1 MQIANAAP
9 FASPSVSS
17 RARQNTVFDSG
28 APLMKQSAEK
38 YLQYMSSVKNSSPH
52 TILNYGKDLSQFLE
66 FLSPPGTQPPPLKEI
81 THTIIREF
89 VAHLHDQGLEKSS
102 IARKLAALRSFFKY
116 CVREG
121 LLAENPA
128 RLVPTPKLPKRI
140 PSVLSAE
147 EMNGFLN
154 QLAAMG
160 PTAQA
165 SGGNPRSMI
174 DPSAIPQIVA
184 DAPKRSGRKGDRM
197 FLRRDRALLELLY
210 AAGLRVSELTGLN
223 LIDIDQKERVLRVRG
238 KGNKERIV
246 PYGTKAQ
253 EALENYWILREELLT
268 QKSSAR
274 GRRQGPPHTQAVFLN
289 YAGRRLT
296 QRSVGRLVKKYV
308 RLANID
314 WDLHPHSLRHAFAT
328 HLLAD
333 GADLRAIQELLGH
346 QSLSTTQ
353 KYTHAS
359 IRQLMDIY
367 DKAHPHA

>member
-1 MQIANAAP
+1 MLQAI
-9 FASPSVSS
+9 
-17 RARQNTVFDSG
+17 
-28 APLMKQSAEK
+28 EK
-38 YLQYMSSVKNSSPH
+38 YLEYLRSVRNSSPH
-52 TILNYGKDLSQFLE
+52 TVLNYGKDLQQFAAYLA
-66 FLSPPGTQPPPLKEI
+66 PPEEKIPPLGKI
-81 THTIIREF
+81 SHQIIREYIG
-89 VAHLHDQGLEKSS
+89 HLHSQGLQKSS
-102 IARKLAALRSFFKY
+102 IARKLASLRSFFKY

-121 LLAENPA
+121 MLKENPA

-154 QLAAMG
+154 QLASPAK
-160 PTAQA
+160 PA
-165 SGGNPRSMI
+165 SDSRPPSRSTLATG
-174 DPSAIPQIVA
+174 SG
-184 DAPKRSGRKGDRM
+184 KRALSGEEGLLLK
-197 FLRRDRALLELLY
+197 RDRALLELLY

-223 LIDIDQKERVLRVRG
+223 LADMDRREKMLRVRG

-246 PYGTKAQ
+246 PYGGKAQ
-253 EALENYWILREELLT
+253 EALEVYWPVREQLLL
-268 QKSSAR
+268 QAGP
-274 GRRQGPPHTQAVFLN
+274 GRRRRGAAHSEAIFLN
-289 YAGRRLT
+289 YAGCRLT
-296 QRSVGRLVKKYV
+296 QRSVGRIVKKYV
-308 RLANID
+308 RLANMN

-367 DKAHPHA
+367 DRSHPHA

>member
-1 MQIANAAP
+1 MKESIA
-9 FASPSVSS
+9 
-17 RARQNTVFDSG
+17 
-28 APLMKQSAEK
+28 K
-38 YLQYMSSVKNSSPH
+38 YIEYLRSVKNSSPH
-52 TILNYGKDLSQFLE
+52 TVSNYGKDLDQFVTY
-66 FLSPPGTQPPPLKEI
+66 LSPPGARPPALSAV
-81 THTIIREF
+81 THRLIREF
-89 VAHLHDQGLEKSS
+89 IAHLHDQGLEKSS

-116 CVREG
+116 CIREG
-121 LLAENPA
+121 RLKESPA

-154 QLAAMG
+154 QLARM
-160 PTAQA
+160 AQPAQDRNA
-165 SGGNPRSMI
+165 SPSPGRPRNSPNPSVRSEE
-174 DPSAIPQIVA
+174 
-184 DAPKRSGRKGDRM
+184 GL

-210 AAGLRVSELTGLN
+210 AAGLRVSELTGLD
-223 LIDIDQKERVLRVRG
+223 LADIEQRERILRVRG

-253 EALENYWILREELLT
+253 EALEKYWPLREQLLEQT
-268 QKSSAR
+268 HGASGK
-274 GRRQGPPHTQAVFLN
+274 QAPETEPVFLN

-296 QRSVGRLVKKYV
+296 QRSVGRIVKKYV
-308 RLANID
+308 RLVNVN

-359 IRQLMDIY
+359 IRQLMEIY
-367 DKAHPHA
+367 DRTHPHA

>member
-1 MQIANAAP
+1 MNESIA
-9 FASPSVSS
+9 
-17 RARQNTVFDSG
+17 
-28 APLMKQSAEK
+28 K
-38 YLQYMSSVKNSSPH
+38 YLEYLQSVKNSSPH
-52 TILNYGKDLSQFLE
+52 TVLNYRNDLEQFLVY
-66 FLSPPGTQPPPLKEI
+66 LSPPGARPPTLADV
-81 THTIIREF
+81 THSLIREF
-89 VAHLHDQGLEKSS
+89 VAHLHDHGLAKTS

-121 LLAENPA
+121 RLKENPA

-140 PSVLSAE
+140 PLMLSAE

-154 QLAAMG
+154 QLG
-160 PTAQA
+160 EVRQA
-165 SGGNPRSMI
+165 VGGTRTTSKKDRFLPAV
-174 DPSAIPQIVA
+174 SALKTQGKQGRF
-184 DAPKRSGRKGDRM
+184 APLEESLL
-197 FLRRDRALLELLY
+197 LRRDRALLELLY

-223 LIDIDQKERVLRVRG
+223 LADMDQKERILRVRG

-253 EALENYWILREELLT
+253 EALEKYWPVRELLLEESHRT
-268 QKSSAR
+268 S
-274 GRRQGPPHTQAVFLN
+274 GMLGPHAEAVFLN
-289 YAGRRLT
+289 YSGRRLR
-296 QRSVGRLVKKYV
+296 QRSVGRIVKKYV
-308 RLANID
+308 RIANVN

-359 IRQLMDIY
+359 IRQLMEIY

>member
-1 MQIANAAP
+1 MIQAIA
-9 FASPSVSS
+9 
-17 RARQNTVFDSG
+17 
-28 APLMKQSAEK
+28 K
-38 YLQYMSSVKNSSPH
+38 YLEYLQSVKNSSPH
-52 TILNYGKDLSQFLE
+52 TVLNYGRDLEQFLAY
-66 FLSPPGTQPPPLKEI
+66 LSPPGARPPGLTGV
-81 THTIIREF
+81 THSMIREF
-89 VAHLHDQGLEKSS
+89 VAHLHDHGLKKSS

-121 LLAENPA
+121 HLKENPA

-154 QLAAMG
+154 QLGGTGQATPSRASSKKNQLPPLASAANLPG
-160 PTAQA
+160 KQT
-165 SGGNPRSMI
+165 RSVR
-174 DPSAIPQIVA
+174 A
-184 DAPKRSGRKGDRM
+184 GEGLL
-197 FLRRDRALLELLY
+197 LRRDRALLELLY

-223 LIDIDQKERVLRVRG
+223 LADMEQKERILRVRG
-238 KGNKERIV
+238 KGSKERIV
-246 PYGTKAQ
+246 PYGAKAQ
-253 EALENYWILREELLT
+253 EALEEYWPVREQLLQQT
-268 QKSSAR
+268 DR
-274 GRRQGPPHTQAVFLN
+274 GSGGRGPHAEAIFLN
-289 YAGRRLT
+289 YSGRRLT
-296 QRSVGRLVKKYV
+296 QRSVGRIVKKYV
-308 RLANID
+308 RIANVN

>member
-1 MQIANAAP
+1 MNESIA
-9 FASPSVSS
+9 
-17 RARQNTVFDSG
+17 
-28 APLMKQSAEK
+28 K
-38 YLQYMSSVKNSSPH
+38 YLAYLQSVKNSSPH
-52 TILNYGKDLSQFLE
+52 TVLNYRNDLAQFLVY
-66 FLSPPGTQPPPLKEI
+66 LSPPGAAPPALADV
-81 THTIIREF
+81 THSLIREF
-89 VAHLHDQGLEKSS
+89 VAHLHDRGLAKSS

-121 LLAENPA
+121 RLKENPA

-140 PSVLSAE
+140 PSMLSAE

-154 QLAAMG
+154 ELGNVKQSAGGSRAASRKDRLLPLASALKS
-160 PTAQA
+160 Q
-165 SGGNPRSMI
+165 GGQGRF
-174 DPSAIPQIVA
+174 
-184 DAPKRSGRKGDRM
+184 APLEESLL
-197 FLRRDRALLELLY
+197 LRRDRALLELLY

-223 LIDIDQKERVLRVRG
+223 LADMDQKERILRVRG

-253 EALENYWILREELLT
+253 EAMEKYWPVRELLLEDSYRT
-268 QKSSAR
+268 RDVR
-274 GRRQGPPHTQAVFLN
+274 GPHAEAVFLN
-289 YAGRRLT
+289 YSGRRLT
-296 QRSVGRLVKKYV
+296 QRSVGRIVKKYV
-308 RLANID
+308 RIANVN

-359 IRQLMDIY
+359 IRQLMEIY

>member
-1 MQIANAAP
+1 MKVAIA
-9 FASPSVSS
+9 
-17 RARQNTVFDSG
+17 
-28 APLMKQSAEK
+28 K
-38 YLQYMSSVKNSSPH
+38 YLEYLQSVKNSSPH
-52 TILNYGKDLSQFLE
+52 TVLNYRKDLEQFLAY
-66 FLSPPGTQPPPLKEI
+66 LSPPAARPPALTGV
-81 THTIIREF
+81 THSLIREF
-89 VAHLHDQGLEKSS
+89 VAHLHDHGLAKSS

-121 LLAENPA
+121 RLKESPA

-154 QLAAMG
+154 QLGGMG
-160 PTAQA
+160 IAA
-165 SGGNPRSMI
+165 SGGGA
-174 DPSAIPQIVA
+174 PS
-184 DAPKRSGRKGDRM
+184 RKGLLLAPASSEKRQGQQSRSAPVDEGLL
-197 FLRRDRALLELLY
+197 LRRDRALLELLY

-223 LIDIDQKERVLRVRG
+223 LVDMEQKERMLRVRG

-246 PYGTKAQ
+246 PYGAKAQ
-253 EALENYWILREELLT
+253 EALEKYWPLREQLLEQT
-268 QKSSAR
+268 DRAR
-274 GRRQGPPHTQAVFLN
+274 RRHEPHAEAVFLN
-289 YAGRRLT
+289 YSGRRLT
-296 QRSVGRLVKKYV
+296 QRSVGRIVKKYV
-308 RLANID
+308 RIANVN

-367 DKAHPHA
+367 DKSHPHA

>member
-1 MQIANAAP
+1 MIVAIA
-9 FASPSVSS
+9 
-17 RARQNTVFDSG
+17 
-28 APLMKQSAEK
+28 K
-38 YLQYMSSVKNSSPH
+38 YLEYLQSVKNSSPH
-52 TILNYGKDLSQFLE
+52 TVLNYRKDLEQFVAY
-66 FLSPPGTQPPPLKEI
+66 LSPPGARPPGLTGV
-81 THTIIREF
+81 THSIIREF
-89 VAHLHDQGLEKSS
+89 VAHLHDHGLRKSS

-121 LLAENPA
+121 HLKENPA

-147 EMNGFLN
+147 ELNDFLN
-154 QLAAMG
+154 QLGGSGQADRATSPKGQALSRASAANLTNKQGG
-160 PTAQA
+160 PARA
-165 SGGNPRSMI
+165 GEGLL
-174 DPSAIPQIVA
+174 V
-184 DAPKRSGRKGDRM
+184 
-197 FLRRDRALLELLY
+197 RRDRALLELLY

-223 LIDIDQKERVLRVRG
+223 LADMEQKERILRVRG
-238 KGNKERIV
+238 KGSKERIV
-246 PYGTKAQ
+246 PYGAKAQ
-253 EALENYWILREELLT
+253 EALEKYWPVRERLLLQT
-268 QKSSAR
+268 
-274 GRRQGPPHTQAVFLN
+274 GRTSRQGPQAEAVFLN
-289 YAGRRLT
+289 YSGRRLT
-296 QRSVGRLVKKYV
+296 QRSVGRIVKKYV
-308 RLANID
+308 RIANVN

>member
-1 MQIANAAP
+1 
-9 FASPSVSS
+9 
-17 RARQNTVFDSG
+17 
-28 APLMKQSAEK
+28 MKQAAEK
-38 YLQYMSSVKNSSPH
+38 YLQYLSSVRNSSPH
-52 TILNYGKDLSQFLE
+52 TILNYGTDLNQFLE
-66 FLSPPGTQPPPLKEI
+66 YLSPPGAQPPALTAI
-81 THTIIREF
+81 AHTMIREF
-89 VAHLHDQGLEKSS
+89 VGHLHDQGLEKSS
-102 IARKLAALRSFFKY
+102 IARKLAALRSFFKH

-121 LLAENPA
+121 LLTENPA

-154 QLAAMG
+154 RLAEMGPPAAGGPKPSRKKARATLAAEFL
-160 PTAQA
+160 PIAPV
-165 SGGNPRSMI
+165 PRE
-174 DPSAIPQIVA
+174 D
-184 DAPKRSGRKGDRM
+184 GL

-223 LIDIDQKERVLRVRG
+223 LVDIDQKERVLRVRG

-246 PYGTKAQ
+246 PYGSKAQ
-253 EALENYWILREELLT
+253 EAMEKYWILRDELLL
-268 QKSSAR
+268 QKSAAR
-274 GRRQGPPHTQAVFLN
+274 GGRRGPPHLQAVFLN

-296 QRSVGRLVKKYV
+296 QRSVGRIVKKYV
-308 RLANID
+308 RLVNMN

-359 IRQLMDIY
+359 IRQLMEIY

>member
-1 MQIANAAP
+1 MKESIA
-9 FASPSVSS
+9 
-17 RARQNTVFDSG
+17 
-28 APLMKQSAEK
+28 K
-38 YLQYMSSVKNSSPH
+38 YIEYLRSVKNSSPH
-52 TILNYGKDLSQFLE
+52 TVSNYGKDLDQFVTY
-66 FLSPPGTQPPPLKEI
+66 LSPPGARPPALSGV
-81 THTIIREF
+81 THRLIREF
-89 VAHLHDQGLEKSS
+89 IAHLHDQGLEKSS

-116 CVREG
+116 CIREG
-121 LLAENPA
+121 RLKESPA

-154 QLAAMG
+154 QLARMAQPAQDRLSSAKGG
-160 PTAQA
+160 PSHA
-165 SGGNPRSMI
+165 SSSPGRPRNSPNPSVRSEE
-174 DPSAIPQIVA
+174 
-184 DAPKRSGRKGDRM
+184 GL

-210 AAGLRVSELTGLN
+210 AAGLRVSELTGLD
-223 LIDIDQKERVLRVRG
+223 LADIEQRERILRVRG

-253 EALENYWILREELLT
+253 EALEKYWPLREQLLEQT
-268 QKSSAR
+268 HGASGKQA
-274 GRRQGPPHTQAVFLN
+274 PETEAVFLN

-296 QRSVGRLVKKYV
+296 QRSVGRIVKKYV
-308 RLANID
+308 RLVNVN

-359 IRQLMDIY
+359 IRQLMEIY
-367 DKAHPHA
+367 DRTHPHA

>member
-1 MQIANAAP
+1 MKTAIAKY
-9 FASPSVSS
+9 FEYL
-17 RARQNTVFDSG
+17 RA
-28 APLMKQSAEK
+28 
-38 YLQYMSSVKNSSPH
+38 VKNSSPH
-52 TILNYGKDLSQFLE
+52 TISNYGKDLHQFVA
-66 FLSPPGTQPPPLKEI
+66 FLSPPGLEPPALSGV
-81 THTIIREF
+81 THTTIREF
-89 VAHLHDQGLEKSS
+89 VGYLHDQELQRSS

-121 LLAENPA
+121 RLKENPA

-154 QLAAMG
+154 QLGEMR
-160 PTAQA
+160 PLSST
-165 SGGNPRSMI
+165 GG
-174 DPSAIPQIVA
+174 AISK
-184 DAPKRSGRKGDRM
+184 KRVRPETKTSPNRLVKLEDEGLL
-197 FLRRDRALLELLY
+197 LRRDRALLELLY

-223 LIDIDQKERVLRVRG
+223 LADIEQKERMLRVRG
-238 KGNKERIV
+238 KGDKERIV
-246 PYGTKAQ
+246 PYGSKAQ
-253 EALENYWILREELLT
+253 EALEKYWPLREQLFL
-268 QKSSAR
+268 QPSSSR
-274 GRRQGPPHTQAVFLN
+274 GRHRNSPHTEAVFLN

-296 QRSVGRLVKKYV
+296 QRSVGRIVKKYV
-308 RLANID
+308 RLVNVN

-367 DKAHPHA
+367 DKSHPHA

>member
-1 MQIANAAP
+1 
-9 FASPSVSS
+9 
-17 RARQNTVFDSG
+17 
-28 APLMKQSAEK
+28 MKQSAEK
-38 YLQYMSSVKNSSPH
+38 YLQYLSSVKNSSPH
-52 TILNYGKDLSQFLE
+52 TILNYGKDLRQFLE
-66 FLSPPGTQPPPLKEI
+66 YLSPPGAQPPPLKDI
-81 THTIIREF
+81 THNIIREF

-154 QLAAMG
+154 RLADMSPAA
-160 PTAQA
+160 T
-165 SGGNPRSMI
+165 SVGGNSRALL
-174 DPSAIPQIVA
+174 DPSAIPQVVVESG
-184 DAPKRSGRKGDRM
+184 KRSTRKSDRVYV
-197 FLRRDRALLELLY
+197 RRDRALLELLY

-223 LIDIDQKERVLRVRG
+223 LVDIDQKERVLRVRG

-246 PYGTKAQ
+246 PYGSKAQ
-253 EALENYWILREELLT
+253 EALDNYWSLRDELLS
-268 QKSSAR
+268 QKAASR
-274 GRRQGPPHTQAVFLN
+274 GRRQGPVHTQAVFLN
-289 YAGRRLT
+289 YTGRRLT

>member
-1 MQIANAAP
+1 
-9 FASPSVSS
+9 
-17 RARQNTVFDSG
+17 
-28 APLMKQSAEK
+28 MKQAIEK
-38 YLQYMSSVKNSSPH
+38 YLEYLQSVKNSSPH
-52 TILNYGKDLSQFLE
+52 TILNYRRDLEQFLAY
-66 FLSPPGTQPPPLKEI
+66 LSPPGARPPAP
-81 THTIIREF
+81 TGVAHPMIREF
-89 VAHLHDQGLEKSS
+89 VAHLHDHGLAKSS

-121 LLAENPA
+121 RLKENPA

-154 QLAAMG
+154 QLGGTGVTAA
-160 PTAQA
+160 
-165 SGGNPRSMI
+165 GGRATSQKGLLLPPESAVNPPAKQSHMAR
-174 DPSAIPQIVA
+174 
-184 DAPKRSGRKGDRM
+184 GGEGLL
-197 FLRRDRALLELLY
+197 LRRDRALLELLY

-223 LIDIDQKERVLRVRG
+223 LADMEQKERVLRVRG

-246 PYGTKAQ
+246 PYGAKAQ
-253 EALENYWILREELLT
+253 EALEKYWPLREELLEQT
-268 QKSSAR
+268 YRTS
-274 GRRQGPPHTQAVFLN
+274 GRQGPPAEAVFLN
-289 YAGRRLT
+289 YSGRRLT
-296 QRSVGRLVKKYV
+296 PRSVGRIVKKYV
-308 RLANID
+308 RMANVN

-359 IRQLMDIY
+359 IRQLLDVY

>member
-1 MQIANAAP
+1 
-9 FASPSVSS
+9 VSGTEAQV
-17 RARQNTVFDSG
+17 R
-28 APLMKQSAEK
+28 MKKIVEK
-38 YLQYMSSVKNSSPH
+38 YLEYLRSVRNASPH
-52 TILNYGKDLSQFLE
+52 TLINYGNDLEQFVT
-66 FLSPPGTQPPPLKEI
+66 FLTPPGVATPGVTRIDHQM
-81 THTIIREF
+81 IREF
-89 VAHLHDQGLEKSS
+89 MGHLHELGMEKSS

-121 LLAENPA
+121 LLKDNPA

-140 PSVLSAE
+140 PVVLSAG
-147 EMNGFLN
+147 EMSGFLD
-154 QLAAMG
+154 QLAGGQLSTAGRRNRKAKHTAGKSAPEMG
-160 PTAQA
+160 
-165 SGGNPRSMI
+165 
-174 DPSAIPQIVA
+174 IVKFE
-184 DAPKRSGRKGDRM
+184 DSLLLP
-197 FLRRDRALLELLY
+197 RDRALLELLY

-223 LIDIDQKERVLRVRG
+223 LADMEQKERMLRVRG

-246 PYGTKAQ
+246 PYGAKAA
-253 EALENYWILREELLT
+253 EALKAYWPVRDKLLYENTAVR
-268 QKSSAR
+268 QKTH
-274 GRRQGPPHTQAVFLN
+274 PEAVFLN
-289 YAGRRLT
+289 YTGRRLT
-296 QRSVGRLVKKYV
+296 QRSVGRILKKYA
-308 RLANID
+308 RLVNIN

>member
-1 MQIANAAP
+1 MLQAI
-9 FASPSVSS
+9 
-17 RARQNTVFDSG
+17 
-28 APLMKQSAEK
+28 EK
-38 YLQYMSSVKNSSPH
+38 YLTYLRSVRNSSPH
-52 TILNYGKDLSQFLE
+52 TVLNYGKDLQQFAAYLA
-66 FLSPPGTQPPPLKEI
+66 PPGEKIPALARISHQ
-81 THTIIREF
+81 IIREYIGY
-89 VAHLHDQGLEKSS
+89 LHSQGLQKSS
-102 IARKLAALRSFFKY
+102 IARKLASLRSFFKY

-121 LLAENPA
+121 MLKENPA

-154 QLAAMG
+154 QLAVPEKDVDGKLLARAAG
-160 PTAQA
+160 ETRP
-165 SGGNPRSMI
+165 G
-174 DPSAIPQIVA
+174 
-184 DAPKRSGRKGDRM
+184 KRNISDEEGLLLK
-197 FLRRDRALLELLY
+197 RDRALLELLY

-223 LIDIDQKERVLRVRG
+223 LVDMDRHEKMLRVRG
-238 KGNKERIV
+238 KGDKERIV
-246 PYGTKAQ
+246 PYGGKAQ
-253 EALENYWILREELLT
+253 EALEAYWPVREQLLL
-268 QKSSAR
+268 QSGP
-274 GRRQGPPHTQAVFLN
+274 GRRRRGPAHSEAIFLN

-296 QRSVGRLVKKYV
+296 QRSVGRVVKKYV
-308 RLANID
+308 RLANMN
-314 WDLHPHSLRHAFAT
+314 WDLHPHSMRHAFAT

>member
-1 MQIANAAP
+1 M
-9 FASPSVSS
+9 SVPG
-17 RARQNTVFDSG
+17 RARINMLQ
-28 APLMKQSAEK
+28 AIEK
-38 YLQYMSSVKNSSPH
+38 YLIYLRSVRNSSPH
-52 TILNYGKDLSQFLE
+52 TILNYGKDLQQFTTYLA
-66 FLSPPGTQPPPLKEI
+66 PPEEKIPALAKISHQ
-81 THTIIREF
+81 IIREY
-89 VAHLHDQGLEKSS
+89 VGHLHSQGLQKSS
-102 IARKLAALRSFFKY
+102 IARKLASLRSFFKH

-121 LLAENPA
+121 MLKENPA

-154 QLAAMG
+154 QLAEPAKISSG
-160 PTAQA
+160 DRLTA
-165 SGGNPRSMI
+165 PR
-174 DPSAIPQIVA
+174 AEA
-184 DAPKRSGRKGDRM
+184 ALAKRSSSEDESLL
-197 FLRRDRALLELLY
+197 LRRDRALLELLY

-223 LIDIDQKERVLRVRG
+223 LADVEQRERILRVRG

-246 PYGTKAQ
+246 PYGAKAQ
-253 EALENYWILREELLT
+253 EALEKYWPLREKLLDQT
-268 QKSSAR
+268 DRAS
-274 GRRQGPPHTQAVFLN
+274 GRTDPHAEAVFLN
-289 YAGRRLT
+289 YVGRRLT
-296 QRSVGRLVKKYV
+296 QRSVGRIVKKYV
-308 RLANID
+308 RIANVN

-359 IRQLMDIY
+359 IRQLMEIY

>member
-1 MQIANAAP
+1 ME
-9 FASPSVSS
+9 
-17 RARQNTVFDSG
+17 RAG
-28 APLMKQSAEK
+28 GMKQAIGK
-38 YLQYMSSVKNSSPH
+38 FLQYLQSVKNSSPH
-52 TILNYGKDLSQFLE
+52 TILNYGKDLGQFIAY
-66 FLSPPGTQPPPLKEI
+66 LSPPGTPPPGVSGV
-81 THTIIREF
+81 THLIIREF
-89 VAHLHDQGLEKSS
+89 VGHLHEQGLQKSS

-121 LLAENPA
+121 MIKENPA

-154 QLAAMG
+154 QLADLGA
-160 PTAQA
+160 A
-165 SGGNPRSMI
+165 SGGSIPAKRRLA
-174 DPSAIPQIVA
+174 PTSALAKGAAQIA
-184 DAPKRSGRKGDRM
+184 SEGLL
-197 FLRRDRALLELLY
+197 LRRDRALLELLY

-223 LIDIDQKERVLRVRG
+223 LEDMETKERVLRVRG
-238 KGNKERIV
+238 KGNRERIV

-253 EALENYWILREELLT
+253 EAMEKYWPLRERLLQQT
-268 QKSSAR
+268 IGSGGAR
-274 GRRQGPPHTQAVFLN
+274 RTVPRTNAVFLN

-296 QRSVGRLVKKYV
+296 QRSVGRIVKKYV
-308 RLANID
+308 RLVNVN

-359 IRQLMDIY
+359 IRQLMEIY

>member
-1 MQIANAAP
+1 MPDLRDYTECVADAALG
-9 FASPSVSS
+9 
-17 RARQNTVFDSG
+17 G
-28 APLMKQSAEK
+28 AVEK
-38 YLQYMSSVKNSSPH
+38 FLQYLQSVRNSSPH
-52 TILNYGKDLSQFLE
+52 TIVNYGKDLEQFVT
-66 FLSPPGTQPPPLKEI
+66 FLSPPGAQPPGVSGV
-81 THTIIREF
+81 THLMIREF
-89 VAHLHDQGLEKSS
+89 VGHLHELGLEKSA

-116 CVREG
+116 CVRE
-121 LLAENPA
+121 AMIRENPA

-154 QLAAMG
+154 QLAGMG
-160 PTAQA
+160 PPAAGGRIPSKKGAVSTAGA
-165 SGGNPRSMI
+165 LSKKAAANEGLL
-174 DPSAIPQIVA
+174 
-184 DAPKRSGRKGDRM
+184 
-197 FLRRDRALLELLY
+197 LRLRDRALLELLY

-223 LIDIDQKERVLRVRG
+223 LEDMEQKERMLRVRG

-253 EALENYWILREELLT
+253 EALEKYWPLREKLL
-268 QKSSAR
+268 QQAGIRAAES
-274 GRRQGPPHTQAVFLN
+274 GAVFLN

-296 QRSVGRLVKKYV
+296 QRSVGRIVKKYV
-308 RLANID
+308 KLANVN

-353 KYTHAS
+353 K
-359 IRQLMDIY
+359 ILMFRSG
-367 DKAHPHA
+367 K

>member
-1 MQIANAAP
+1 MREAIA
-9 FASPSVSS
+9 
-17 RARQNTVFDSG
+17 
-28 APLMKQSAEK
+28 K
-38 YLQYMSSVKNSSPH
+38 YLEYLRSVRNSSPH
-52 TILNYGKDLSQFLE
+52 TISNYGTDLGQFLAY
-66 FLSPPGTQPPPLKEI
+66 LTPPGTRLPAL
-81 THTIIREF
+81 HAVSHSMIREF
-89 VAHLHDQGLEKSS
+89 VGHLHNHGLEKSS

-121 LLAENPA
+121 HLKENPA

-154 QLAAMG
+154 QLVGMG
-160 PTAQA
+160 PTDP
-165 SGGNPRSMI
+165 GIR
-174 DPSAIPQIVA
+174 PSARKRLQLPA
-184 DAPKRSGRKGDRM
+184 LAGATAPKRDKSRQSGIPEEGLL
-197 FLRRDRALLELLY
+197 LRRDRALLELLY

-223 LIDIDQKERVLRVRG
+223 LADMEQKERVLRVRG

-246 PYGTKAQ
+246 PYGAKAQ
-253 EALENYWILREELLT
+253 DALENYWPLRDELLLHT
-268 QKSSAR
+268 AGTRASRRSAA
-274 GRRQGPPHTQAVFLN
+274 PHTDAVFLN
-289 YAGRRLT
+289 YSGRRLT
-296 QRSVGRLVKKYV
+296 QRSVGRIVKKYV
-308 RLANID
+308 RLVNVN
-314 WDLHPHSLRHAFAT
+314 WDLHPHSMRHAFAT

>member
-1 MQIANAAP
+1 
-9 FASPSVSS
+9 
-17 RARQNTVFDSG
+17 
-28 APLMKQSAEK
+28 MKQAVEK
-38 YLQYMSSVKNSSPH
+38 FLQYLHSVKNSSPH
-52 TILNYGKDLSQFLE
+52 TILNYGKDLRQFLE
-66 FLSPPGTQPPPLKEI
+66 YLSPPGAQPPALTGI
-81 THTIIREF
+81 THMTIREF
-89 VAHLHDQGLEKSS
+89 VGYLHDQGLEKSS
-102 IARKLAALRSFFKY
+102 VARKLAALRSFFKY

-121 LLAENPA
+121 LLVESPA

-140 PSVLSAE
+140 PPVLSAE

-154 QLAAMG
+154 HLAGME
-160 PTAQA
+160 
-165 SGGNPRSMI
+165 
-174 DPSAIPQIVA
+174 A
-184 DAPKRSGRKGDRM
+184 DAGGVIARAPESSRVRAVGLPTPIATKIKEEGL

-223 LIDIDQKERVLRVRG
+223 VVDIDQQERVLRVLG

-246 PYGTKAQ
+246 PYGSKAQ
-253 EALENYWILREELLT
+253 EALEKYWPLREDLLL
-268 QKSSAR
+268 QKSAAR
-274 GRRQGPPHTQAVFLN
+274 GGRRGPAHIQAVFLN

-296 QRSVGRLVKKYV
+296 QRSVGRLVKKCV
-308 RLANID
+308 RLVNVN

-359 IRQLMDIY
+359 IRQLMEIY
-367 DKAHPHA
+367 DKSHPHA

>member
-1 MQIANAAP
+1 MKAFIDKFLEYLRSVRNA
-9 FASPSVSS
+9 
-17 RARQNTVFDSG
+17 
-28 APLMKQSAEK
+28 
-38 YLQYMSSVKNSSPH
+38 SPH
-52 TILNYGKDLSQFLE
+52 TIVNYGKDLEQFQN
-66 FLSPPGTQPPPLKEI
+66 FLTPPGTTTPAISKIKHQF
-81 THTIIREF
+81 IREYIG
-89 VAHLHDQGLEKSS
+89 HLHEAGLEKSS

-121 LLAENPA
+121 ALKDNPA

-147 EMNGFLN
+147 EMSGFLD
-154 QLAAMG
+154 QLATM
-160 PTAQA
+160 Q
-165 SGGNPRSMI
+165 NP
-174 DPSAIPQIVA
+174 A
-184 DAPKRSGRKGDRM
+184 SGRKQKKGADIAELM
-197 FLRRDRALLELLY
+197 PTMAVIKLEDGLLLRRDRAILELLY

-223 LIDIDQKERVLRVRG
+223 LVDMDQKDRVVRVIG
-238 KGNKERIV
+238 KGRKERIV
-246 PYGTKAQ
+246 PYGVKAA
-253 EALENYWILREELLT
+253 EALALYGPEREKLLRANYGQDGGTTAEAI
-268 QKSSAR
+268 
-274 GRRQGPPHTQAVFLN
+274 FLN
-289 YAGRRLT
+289 YMGRRLT
-296 QRSVGRLVKKYV
+296 QRSVGRIVKKYV
-308 RLANID
+308 RLVNIN

>member
-1 MQIANAAP
+1 MIEAIA
-9 FASPSVSS
+9 
-17 RARQNTVFDSG
+17 
-28 APLMKQSAEK
+28 K
-38 YLQYMSSVKNSSPH
+38 YLEYLQSVKNSSPH
-52 TILNYGKDLSQFLE
+52 TVLNYRKDLEQFVAY
-66 FLSPPGTQPPPLKEI
+66 LSPPGTRPPGLTGV
-81 THTIIREF
+81 THLIIREF
-89 VAHLHDQGLEKSS
+89 VAHLHDYGLRKSS

-121 LLAENPA
+121 HLKENPA

-147 EMNGFLN
+147 ELNDFLN
-154 QLAAMG
+154 QLGGSGHGTPAGRTTSPKNLMVSRASAANLPDKQSG
-160 PTAQA
+160 PLRARE
-165 SGGNPRSMI
+165 GLL
-174 DPSAIPQIVA
+174 
-184 DAPKRSGRKGDRM
+184 
-197 FLRRDRALLELLY
+197 LRRDRALLELLY

-223 LIDIDQKERVLRVRG
+223 LADMEQKERILRVRG

-246 PYGTKAQ
+246 PYGAKAQ
-253 EALENYWILREELLT
+253 EALEKYLPVREQLLQQT
-268 QKSSAR
+268 DRTS
-274 GRRQGPPHTQAVFLN
+274 GRQDPHAEAVFLN
-289 YAGRRLT
+289 YSGRRLT
-296 QRSVGRLVKKYV
+296 PRSVGRIVKKYV
-308 RLANID
+308 RMANVN